1 MVNEMTI
8 KPPPKLI
15 EMAKLLVG
23 TKSGSESLLAEK
35 VMSGGVEL
43 SAVFCWTL
51 ALATGNDIDRLA
63 RRPEV
68 QRLATEALRQLL
80 AAVSGS
86 ASADKAVVS
95 VANQARD
102 FLCESLLKELRG

>member
-1 MVNEMTI
+1 MVNKMAT
-8 KPPPKLI
+8 KPPTKLI
-15 EMAKLLVG
+15 ELVKLLVA
-23 TKSGSESLLAEK
+23 TKSGSESVFAAK
-35 VMSGGVEL
+35 VMAGGAES

>member
-1 MVNEMTI
+1 MVNEMAT
-8 KPPPKLI
+8 KPPTKLI
-15 EMAKLLVG
+15 ELVKLLVA
-23 TKSGSESLLAEK
+23 TKSGSESVFAAK
-35 VMSGGVEL
+35 VMSGGAKS

-68 QRLATEALRQLL
+68 QRVATEALRQLL
-80 AAVSGS
+80 ATVTSA
-86 ASADKAVVS
+86 ASADKS
-95 VANQARD
+95 VAFLADQARD